1 MTLFSWRNK
10 VDVNPW
16 RKKECESYQVTE
28 DKTNEWQQSRLAT
41 IYYRSLFLSHT
52 REFNLLPKKQETLEA
67 NENEKALFENFQT
80 ATSSIQIDKTIEAS
94 SYRQTKKT
102 NKQQNKT
109 KQIKKQQQ
117 KNTSNRKPP
126 ESKPTSLR
134 MRTMK
139 LYLQN
144 EEKHLA
150 GTSQVTPKQ
159 KEQKKKKKPKSST
172 KMRWERYPEN
182 SDR

>member
-28 DKTNEWQQSRLAT
+28 DKTNEWQRSRLAT

-52 REFNLLPKKQETLEA
+52 REFSLLAKKQETLEA
-67 NENEKALFENFQT
+67 NENEKALFENCQT
-80 ATSSIQIDKTIEAS
+80 AISSIQIDKTIEAS

-109 KQIKKQQQ
+109 KQIKKQQ
-117 KNTSNRKPP
+117 KKTRPI
-126 ESKPTSLR
+126 ES
-134 MRTMK
+134 
-139 LYLQN
+139 LQN
-144 EEKHLA
+144 QNLLVWECERWNYISKTRA

-159 KEQKKKKKPKSST
+159 KEQKKKKNRNRRPK
-172 KMRWERYPEN
+172 W
-182 SDR
+182 